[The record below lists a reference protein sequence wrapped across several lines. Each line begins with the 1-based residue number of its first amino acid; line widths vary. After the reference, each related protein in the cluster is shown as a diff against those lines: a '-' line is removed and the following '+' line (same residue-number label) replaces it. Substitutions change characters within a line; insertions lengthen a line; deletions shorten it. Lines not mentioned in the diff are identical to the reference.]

1 MNILYEI
8 KSRAPLVLFTLVI
21 AVLTAYEAW
30 SYFVTGKVILQYKFF
45 LTGVEAKIVVG
56 TLIVF
61 TCLCV
66 YYVIK
71 DIITNDENV

>member
-1 MNILYEI
+1 MNILNEL
-8 KSRAPLVLFTLVI
+8 KTRAPIVLFTLVI
-21 AVLTAYEAW
+21 LVLTVYEAW
-30 SYFVTGKVILQYKFF
+30 TYLETGKVVLQYKFF
-45 LTGVEAKIVVG
+45 LTGVEAKLIIG

-71 DIITNDENV
+71 DIITNNENV